1 MLRVLRGE
9 NIFTVN
15 PDEPIIMSKQIIGV
29 IGGSGLYHMA
39 GLERVRAVEVKTP
52 FGRPSDKLVRGRIG
66 AAELVFLPRHGIGH
80 RWLPTEVNF
89 RANIF
94 AMKKLGV
101 ERIISVSAVGS
112 LRAEIAPGDL
122 VIPDQFIDR
131 TTQRPSTFFGKGI
144 VAHVSLADPFC
155 QALSRILAHAAS
167 SAGAR
172 VHESGTYLCMEGPQ
186 FSTRAE
192 SHMYRSW
199 GAHVIGMTNL
209 QEAKLAREAEICF
222 GTLALATD
230 YDCWNE
236 HAGDVEIERVLVVL
250 AHNVELAQKTIR
262 RAVAALGEP
271 RTCGCASALKDAI
284 ITDTSRIPKKVRA
297 DLRPIIGK
305 YL

>member
-1 MLRVLRGE
+1 MA
-9 NIFTVN
+9 
-15 PDEPIIMSKQIIGV
+15 KQIIGV
-29 IGGSGLYHMA
+29 IGGSGLYQID
-39 GLERVRAVEVKTP
+39 GLTGVCEVAVATP
-52 FGRPSDKLVRGRIG
+52 FGKPSDKLMRGQLG
-66 AAELVFLPRHGIGH
+66 DVELLFLPRHGRGH

-112 LRAEIAPGDL
+112 LRAEIAPGHL
-122 VIPDQFIDR
+122 VVPDQFIDR
-131 TTQRPSTFFGKGI
+131 TTQRPSTFFGRGL

-155 QALSRILAHAAS
+155 KILSGCLVEAAS
-167 SAGAR
+167 AEAAV
-172 VHESGTYLCMEGPQ
+172 VHPSGTYVCMEGPQ

-192 SHMYRSW
+192 SNLYRSW

-222 GTLALATD
+222 ATLALATD

-236 HAGDVEIERVLVVL
+236 HAGDVEIEQVL
-250 AHNVELAQKTIR
+250 AVLKHNVELAQKTIR
-262 RAVAALGEP
+262 RAVSRLEQT

-284 ITDTSRIPKKVRA
+284 ITEKSRIPKKVRA